1 MNKYLKYTLL
11 GLLWA
16 AVLVYLLLAGGRVR
30 RHRADQVVE
39 RIEVEVEDS
48 TLQRRLVSGATVKR
62 WIASSGIK
70 TIGQKIGQVNL
81 GAIERLIADNGFVAD
96 AHASVTYSGTLDIRV
111 SQRTPLMRLLL
122 DGYNSYV
129 TEEGYVFATP
139 RNSAVYVPVVT
150 GSYRPLFPPS
160 YTGSAEAFMQEQL
173 RKSEERIA
181 SLEREKYPLYQREIQ
196 NDENT
201 RAVRRMF
208 IKKGWFE
215 SSEEFS
221 ERVKALRKHKEQL
234 RRKYR
239 YEAQVIQSAI
249 DKITNRQEAE
259 LATQKKIV
267 KRHEDFLKL
276 ANFVKWIEDDDFW
289 RSEIV
294 QIVARTTDSGAL
306 EVDLIPRSGA
316 YTIRFGRLEEV
327 EPKFDKL
334 LKFYR
339 KGLSRFG
346 WDRYKTIDV
355 RFEGQVVCS

>member
-16 AVLVYLLLAGGRVR
+16 GVLVYLLYAGGRVR
-30 RHRADQVVE
+30 RHRADQAVE
-39 RIEVEVEDS
+39 RIEVEVVDS
-48 TLQRRLVSGATVKR
+48 TQQRRLVSGATVKS
-62 WIASSGIK
+62 WIARSGIK
-70 TIGQKIGQVNL
+70 TIGQKIGKVDL
-81 GAIERLIADNGFVAD
+81 DGIERLVSDNGFVAD
-96 AHASVTYSGTLDIRV
+96 AHASVSYSGTLEIRV
-111 SQRTPLMRLLL
+111 SQRTPLLRLLL

-129 TEEGYVFATP
+129 TEEGYVFAVP

-160 YTGSAEAFMQEQL
+160 YVGSAEAFTQERIRQ
-173 RKSEERIA
+173 SQERIA
-181 SLEREKYPLYQREIQ
+181 ALEREKYPLYQREIK

-215 SSEEFS
+215 SSDAFS
-221 ERVKALRKHKEQL
+221 VRVKELRKHKEQL

-249 DKITNRQEAE
+249 DKITAKQEAE
-259 LATQKKIV
+259 LAAQKKIV

-289 RSEIV
+289 RSEVV
-294 QIVARTTDSGAL
+294 QIIARTTDSGSL
-306 EVDLIPRSGA
+306 EVDLVPRSGA
-316 YTIRFGRLEEV
+316 YTIRFGRLDDIED
-327 EPKFDKL
+327 KFDKL
-334 LKFYR
+334 LTFYR
-339 KGLSRFG
+339 KGLNRLG
-346 WDRYKTIDV
+346 WDRYKVIDV
-355 RFEGQVVCS
+355 RFKGQVVCS

>member
-16 AVLVYLLLAGGRVR
+16 AVFVYLLFAGGRVR
-30 RHRADQVVE
+30 RHRADQAVE
-39 RIEVEVEDS
+39 RIEVEVVDS
-48 TLQRRLVSGATVKR
+48 TSQKRLVSGATVKEWVAR
-62 WIASSGIK
+62 SGIK
-70 TIGQKIGQVNL
+70 TIGEKIGKVDL
-81 GAIERLIADNGFVAD
+81 GAIERLVSENGFVAD
-96 AHASVTYSGTLDIRV
+96 AHASVSYSGTLDISV
-111 SQRTPLMRLLL
+111 TQRTPLMRLLL

-129 TEEGYVFATP
+129 TEEGYVFAVP

-150 GSYRPLFPPS
+150 GSYRPLFPPA
-160 YTGSAEAFMQEQL
+160 YVGSAEAFTQERIRQ
-173 RKSEERIA
+173 SQERIA
-181 SLEREKYPLYQREIQ
+181 ALEREKYPLYQREIQ

-215 SSEEFS
+215 SSEAFS
-221 ERVKALRKHKEQL
+221 KRGKELRRHKEQL

-239 YEAQVIQSAI
+239 YEAQVIQTAI
-249 DKITNRQEAE
+249 DKITAKQETE
-259 LATQKKIV
+259 LAVQKKIL

-276 ANFVKWIEDDDFW
+276 ANFVKWIEEDDFW
-289 RSEIV
+289 QSEIV
-294 QIVARTTDSGAL
+294 QIIARTTDSGAL

-316 YTIRFGRLEEV
+316 YTIRFGRLDNMEQ
-327 EPKFDKL
+327 KFDKL

-355 RFEGQVVCS
+355 RFEGQVVCW